1 MFRTMHRFVVLA
13 LCAVAGASFLLPASR
28 AVAQGAALEEIV
40 VTARKVEENLMEA
53 PLAISAMSADTLEK
67 MNLTE
72 MTEIASFT
80 PGFHYVNQVGGGSGR
95 NDRSASSLVFRGLFL
110 GTLNREQQ
118 AGGLVFLDGSP
129 LLGGQAPALV
139 DMQRVEVLKGPQSA
153 YFGRSVLSGA
163 INYVSRDLNDEE
175 FQGRVTASA
184 GSHDSYL
191 AQLSLE
197 GPITE
202 GLAVRVSASRDEKG
216 GQYKNF
222 ANPDIELGGELT
234 ESFVV
239 QVQFRP
245 NDRFSAKVFHQY
257 MEHDDGPPA
266 QAALKGFT
274 GDFNCDLGGRMHG
287 YYCGELPATGDL
299 PREYISGHYTLDEQA
314 RAVLVDAVDQATI
327 FDPSF
332 RPKPGLGREAV
343 NSSLRMDYDTERGYT
358 FSALTAYHTDKD
370 MTIIDLNFR
379 DRRNAPNPLSGII
392 PGAPEFNRWQLAVQ
406 SRFRDWSQ
414 ELRVTS
420 PQDRRLRWTL
430 GGSYLDSYSPG
441 GSVYGLSVFGS
452 LFAAGI
458 TKAETRTPAVFGGI
472 QYDINPKFTLSM
484 DARYQ
489 RDELLRQ
496 LLINS
501 TGNPPEPPG
510 GAPLEA
516 EFTSFAPRVSLDYQY
531 SDDSMVYVLFSR
543 GYRPGGFNAIL
554 QGSPPEVLDQFAQ
567 FGASIAYEEERLD
580 NFEAG
585 MKSTWFDGR
594 LQTRL
599 AVYFDPYRD
608 GQNQITIPFTNPDGT
623 LNLASVFV
631 NTGEADL
638 QGFEFEFDA
647 APTENLTLSGS
658 LGLADSEVK
667 EFVCGDGVNVRG
679 DNNCDGSRL
688 PSASKWTWTLSAD
701 YEDELTGNYNWFAR
715 LDYAHLGKYF
725 VDYTNEAWVAPQ
737 NIVNLRVG
745 VRSEALTLEAFGA
758 NLLDEDNPPSAVI
771 GNDLFTTARS
781 NEIRYSLANKSSFGV
796 RAIYNF

>member
-1 MFRTMHRFVVLA
+1 MKMSIRPA
-13 LCAVAGASFLLPASR
+13 AVAGAIVF
-28 AVAQGAALEEIV
+28 AVFAQTSSAQEPALEEIV

-53 PLAISAMSADTLEK
+53 PLAISAMSAATLEK

-72 MTEIASFT
+72 MGEIASFT
-80 PGFHYVNQVGGGSGR
+80 PGFHYVKQVGGGSGR
-95 NDRSASSLVFRGLFL
+95 NDRSASSLVFRGLYL

-129 LLGGQAPALV
+129 LLGGQAPAMV
-139 DMQRVEVLKGPQSA
+139 DMERVEVLKGPQSA

-163 INYVSRDLNDEE
+163 INYVSRNLNDEE
-175 FQGRVTASA
+175 FQGRLTASA
-184 GSHDSYL
+184 ASFDSSL
-191 AQLSLE
+191 VQVALE
-197 GPITE
+197 GPIMD

-222 ANPDIELGGELT
+222 ANPDVELGGELT

-239 QVQFRP
+239 QAQFRP
-245 NDRFSAKVFHQY
+245 NERLSAKAFFQY

-266 QAALKGFT
+266 QAALKGST

-287 YYCGELPATGDL
+287 YYCGELPDTGDL
-299 PREYISGHYTLDEQA
+299 PASHISGHYTLDEQA

-332 RPKPGLGREAV
+332 RPKPGLGREAE
-343 NSSLRMDYDTERGYT
+343 NASLRIDYDTESGYV

-379 DRRNAPNPLSGII
+379 DRRNVPNPLSFVI
-392 PGAPEFNRWQLAVQ
+392 PGAPPFNRWQLAVQ

-414 ELRVTS
+414 ELRVSS

-458 TKAETRTPAVFGGI
+458 TKAETTTPAIFGGL
-472 QYDINPKFTLSM
+472 QYDINEKLTLSV

-510 GAPLEA
+510 GEPLEA

-531 SDDSMVYVLFSR
+531 AEGSMVYVLFSR

-554 QGSPPEVLDQFAQ
+554 QGSPQVVLDQFAQ
-567 FGASIAYEEERLD
+567 FGASVAYEEERLD

-585 MKSTWFDGR
+585 LKSTWLGGR

-599 AVYFDPYRD
+599 AVYFDPYRN

-667 EFVCGDGVNVRG
+667 NFVCGDGVNVRG

-701 YEDELTGNYNWFAR
+701 YEDALTDNYNWFAR
-715 LDYAHLGKYF
+715 VDYAHLGKYF

-737 NIVNLRVG
+737 DIFNLRLG
-745 VRSEALTLEAFGA
+745 LRSDALTVEAFGT
-758 NLLDEDNPPSAVI
+758 NLFEEDSPPSAVI
-771 GNDLFTTARS
+771 GNDLITVARS
-781 NEIRYSLANKSSFGV
+781 NEIRYSLARKRTFGV
-796 RAIYNF
+796 RAVYNF

>member
-1 MFRTMHRFVVLA
+1 MKVSIRLT
-13 LCAVAGASFLLPASR
+13 AVAGAIAFA
-28 AVAQGAALEEIV
+28 AFAQTSSAQESALEEIV

-53 PLAISAMSADTLEK
+53 PLAISAMSAATLEK

-72 MTEIASFT
+72 MGEIASFT
-80 PGFHYVNQVGGGSGR
+80 PGFHYVKQVGGGSGR
-95 NDRSASSLVFRGLFL
+95 NDRSASSLVFRGLYL

-129 LLGGQAPALV
+129 LLGGQAPAMV
-139 DMQRVEVLKGPQSA
+139 DMERVEVLKGPQSA

-163 INYVSRDLNDEE
+163 INYVSRNLNDEE
-175 FQGRVTASA
+175 FQGRLTASA
-184 GSHDSYL
+184 ASFDSSL
-191 AQLSLE
+191 VQVALE
-197 GPITE
+197 GPIMD

-216 GQYKNF
+216 GQYKNY

-245 NDRFSAKVFHQY
+245 TDRLSAKLFFQQ

-266 QAALKGFT
+266 QAALKGST
-274 GDFNCDLGGRMHG
+274 GDFNCDLGGRMFG
-287 YYCGELPATGDL
+287 YYCGELPDTGDL
-299 PREYISGHYTLDEQA
+299 PASHISGHYTLDQQA

-332 RPKPGLGREAV
+332 RPKPGLGREAE
-343 NSSLRMDYDTERGYT
+343 NASLRIDYDTESGYT

-379 DRRNAPNPLSGII
+379 DRRNVPNPLSFVI
-392 PGAPEFNRWQLAVQ
+392 PGAPQFNRWQLAVQ

-414 ELRVTS
+414 ELRVSS

-458 TKAETRTPAVFGGI
+458 TKAETTTPAIFGGL
-472 QYDINPKFTLSM
+472 QYDINEKLTLSV

-510 GAPLEA
+510 GEPLEA

-531 SDDSMVYVLFSR
+531 SEGSMVYVLFSR

-554 QGSPPEVLDQFAQ
+554 QGSPQQVLDQFAQ
-567 FGASIAYEEERLD
+567 FGASVAYEEERLD

-585 MKSTWFDGR
+585 MKSTWLGGR

-599 AVYFDPYRD
+599 AVYFDPYRN

-667 EFVCGDGVNVRG
+667 NFVCGDGVNVRG

-701 YEDELTGNYNWFAR
+701 YEAALTDNYNWFAR
-715 LDYAHLGKYF
+715 VDYAHLGKYF

-737 NIVNLRVG
+737 DIFNLRLG
-745 VRSEALTLEAFGA
+745 LRSDALTLEAFGT
-758 NLLDEDNPPSAVI
+758 NLFEEDSPPSAVI
-771 GNDLFTTARS
+771 GNDLFTVARS
-781 NEIRYSLANKSSFGV
+781 NEIRYSLARKRTFGV
-796 RAIYNF
+796 RAVYNF

>member
-1 MFRTMHRFVVLA
+1 MKLSIRLA
-13 LCAVAGASFLLPASR
+13 AAAGAIAVAAF
-28 AVAQGAALEEIV
+28 AQTSSAQESALEEIV

-53 PLAISAMSADTLEK
+53 PLAISAMSAATLEK

-72 MTEIASFT
+72 MGEIASFT
-80 PGFHYVNQVGGGSGR
+80 PGFHYVKQVGGGSGR

-129 LLGGQAPALV
+129 LLGGQAPAMV
-139 DMQRVEVLKGPQSA
+139 DMERVEVLKGPQSA

-163 INYVSRDLNDEE
+163 INYVSRDLNERE
-175 FQGRVTASA
+175 FQGRITGSAASF
-184 GSHDSYL
+184 DSSL
-191 AQLSLE
+191 VQVALE
-197 GPITE
+197 GPIMD

-222 ANPDIELGGELT
+222 ANPEIELGGELT

-245 NDRFSAKVFHQY
+245 NERLSAKAFFQY

-266 QAALKGFT
+266 QASLKGST
-274 GDFNCDLGGRMHG
+274 GDFNCDLGGRMFG
-287 YYCGELPATGDL
+287 YYCGELPDTGDL
-299 PREYISGHYTLDEQA
+299 PRGHISGHYTLDQQA

-332 RPKPGLGREAV
+332 RPRPGLGREAE
-343 NSSLRMDYDTERGYT
+343 NLSLRIDYDTGPGYV

-379 DRRNAPNPLSGII
+379 DRRNVPNPLSFVI
-392 PGAPEFNRWQLAVQ
+392 PGAPPFNRWQLAVQ

-414 ELRVTS
+414 ELRVSS

-458 TKAETRTPAVFGGI
+458 TKAETTTPAIFGGL
-472 QYDINPKFTLSM
+472 QYDINEKLTLSV

-510 GAPLEA
+510 GEPLEA

-531 SDDSMVYVLFSR
+531 SEGSMVYVLFSR

-554 QGSPPEVLDQFAQ
+554 QGSPQQVLDQFAQ
-567 FGASIAYEEERLD
+567 FGASVAYEEERLD

-585 MKSTWFDGR
+585 MKSTWLGGR

-599 AVYFDPYRD
+599 AVYFDPYRN

-647 APTENLTLSGS
+647 APTDKLTLSGS

-667 EFVCGDGVNVRG
+667 NFVCGDGVNVRG

-688 PSASKWTWTLSAD
+688 PSASKWTWTLSGD
-701 YEDELTGNYNWFAR
+701 YEDTLTDNYNWFAR
-715 LDYAHLGKYF
+715 VDYAHLGKYF

-737 NIVNLRVG
+737 DIFNLRLG
-745 VRSEALTLEAFGA
+745 LRSDALTVEAFGT
-758 NLLDEDNPPSAVI
+758 NLFEEDSPPSAVI
-771 GNDLFTTARS
+771 GNDLFTVARS
-781 NEIRYSLANKSSFGV
+781 NEIRYSLARKRTFGV
-796 RAIYNF
+796 RAVYNF

>member
-1 MFRTMHRFVVLA
+1 MKTPIRLT
-13 LCAVAGASFLLPASR
+13 AVACAFALVL
-28 AVAQGAALEEIV
+28 VAGTSSAQESALEEIV

-53 PLAISAMSADTLEK
+53 PLAISAMSAATLEK

-72 MTEIASFT
+72 MGEIASFT
-80 PGFHYVNQVGGGSGR
+80 PGFHYVKQVGGGSGR

-139 DMQRVEVLKGPQSA
+139 DMERVEVLKGPQSA

-184 GSHDSYL
+184 GNFDSSL
-191 AQLSLE
+191 VQVALE
-197 GPITE
+197 GPVID

-216 GQYKNF
+216 GQYKNA
-222 ANPDIELGGELT
+222 ANPDVELGGELT

-245 NDRFSAKVFHQY
+245 SENLSAKLFFQQ

-266 QAALKGFT
+266 QAALKGST

-287 YYCGELPATGDL
+287 YFCGELPDTGAL
-299 PREYISGHYTLDEQA
+299 PAEYISGHYTLDQQA

-327 FDPSF
+327 FDPRF
-332 RPKPGLGREAV
+332 RDKAGLGREAE
-343 NSSLRMDYDTERGYT
+343 NASLRIDYDTESGYT
-358 FSALTAYHTDKD
+358 FSSLTAYHTDKD

-379 DRRNAPNPLSGII
+379 DRRNVFNPLSAFI
-392 PGAPEFNRWQLAVQ
+392 PGAPAFNRWQLAVQ

-414 ELRVTS
+414 ELRVSS

-441 GSVYGLSVFGS
+441 GSVYGLAVFGS

-458 TKAETRTPAVFGGI
+458 TKAETTTPALFGGI
-472 QYDINPKFTLSM
+472 QYDINEKLTLSF

-510 GAPLEA
+510 GEPLEA
-516 EFTSFAPRVSLDYQY
+516 DYTSFAPRVSLDWQY
-531 SDDSMVYVLFSR
+531 TDDSMVYVLFSR

-554 QGSPPEVLDQFAQ
+554 QGSPQEVVDQFAQ
-567 FGASIAYEEERLD
+567 FGASVAYDEERLD

-585 MKSTWFDGR
+585 MKSTWLNGR

-599 AVYFDPYRD
+599 AVYFDPYRN

-667 EFVCGDGVNVRG
+667 DFVCGDGVNVRG

-701 YEDELTGNYNWFAR
+701 YEDTLTDNYNWFAR
-715 LDYAHLGKYF
+715 ADYAHLGKYF

-737 NIVNLRVG
+737 DIFNLRFG
-745 VRSEALTLEAFGA
+745 VRSDALTLEAFST
-758 NLLDEDNPPSAVI
+758 NLFDEDSPPSAVI
-771 GNDLFTTARS
+771 GNDLFTVATS
-781 NEIRYSLANKSSFGV
+781 NEIRYSLARKRTFGV
-796 RAIYNF
+796 RAVYNF

>member
-1 MFRTMHRFVVLA
+1 MKTPIRLT
-13 LCAVAGASFLLPASR
+13 AVACAFGLVL
-28 AVAQGAALEEIV
+28 VAGTSSAQESALEEIV

-53 PLAISAMSADTLEK
+53 PLAISAMSAATLEK

-72 MTEIASFT
+72 MGEIASFT
-80 PGFHYVNQVGGGSGR
+80 PGFHYVKQVGGGSGR

-139 DMQRVEVLKGPQSA
+139 DMERVEVLKGPQSA

-184 GSHDSYL
+184 GNFDSSL
-191 AQLSLE
+191 VQVALE
-197 GPITE
+197 GPVID

-216 GQYKNF
+216 GQYTNA
-222 ANPDIELGGELT
+222 ANPEVELGGELT

-245 NDRFSAKVFHQY
+245 SDNLSAKLFFQQ

-266 QAALKGFT
+266 QAALKGST

-287 YYCGELPATGDL
+287 YFCGELPDTGAL
-299 PREYISGHYTLDEQA
+299 PAEYISGHYTLDQQA
-314 RAVLVDAVDQATI
+314 RAVLVDTVDQATI
-327 FDPSF
+327 FDPRF
-332 RPKPGLGREAV
+332 RDKAGLGREAE
-343 NSSLRMDYDTERGYT
+343 NASLRIDYDTESGYT
-358 FSALTAYHTDKD
+358 FSSLTAYHTDKD

-379 DRRNAPNPLSGII
+379 DRRNVPNPLSFVI
-392 PGAPEFNRWQLAVQ
+392 PGAPAFNRWQLAVQ

-414 ELRVTS
+414 ELRVSS

-458 TKAETRTPAVFGGI
+458 TKAETTTPALFGGV
-472 QYDINPKFTLSM
+472 QYDINEKLTLSF

-510 GAPLEA
+510 GEPLEA
-516 EFTSFAPRVSLDYQY
+516 EYTSFAPRVSLDWQY
-531 SDDSMVYVLFSR
+531 TEDSMVYVLFSR

-554 QGSPPEVLDQFAQ
+554 QGSPQEVVDQFAQ
-567 FGASIAYEEERLD
+567 FGASVAYDEERLD

-585 MKSTWFDGR
+585 MKSTWLNGR

-599 AVYFDPYRD
+599 AVYFDPYRN

-667 EFVCGDGVNVRG
+667 NFVCGDGVNVRG

-701 YEDELTGNYNWFAR
+701 YEDTLTDNYNWFAR
-715 LDYAHLGKYF
+715 VDYAHLGKYF

-737 NIVNLRVG
+737 DIFNLRLG
-745 VRSEALTLEAFGA
+745 VRSDALTLEAFST
-758 NLLDEDNPPSAVI
+758 NLFDEDSPPSAVI
-771 GNDLFTTARS
+771 GNDLFTVASS
-781 NEIRYSLANKSSFGV
+781 NEIRYSLARKRTFGV
-796 RAIYNF
+796 RAVHNF